1 MKMRTQGT
9 AMMMVVIFGATGCV
23 RNLPPPPAPA
33 QEMPKTVGNIPPEVE
48 GKGRIV
54 VDVTNGPAEVD
65 EVLAQTAS
73 AATNGRQTYVAYGE
87 VTRPVCLT
95 TPCAVNFEFGQHNLR
110 FISKTDDHKMSE
122 GTVDVGQSDSVFRHT
137 MGERSNGGAVHALGT
152 TSTILGITGAVLG
165 GPFLL
170 VGAASSSANPD
181 GTTSSSGSGITTV
194 GAVTLGISAGLLA
207 LGIGMM
213 VASPPTI
220 QEGSSSQFSLDETA
234 KPSTTTGKIK
244 MRLPEDGHSL

>member
-9 AMMMVVIFGATGCV
+9 AVLTLILFSSGCV
-23 RNLPPPPAPA
+23 RNLPPPPVPV

-54 VDVTNGPAEVD
+54 VDVTNGPAQVD
-65 EVLAQTAS
+65 EVLAQTET

-95 TPCAVNFEFGQHNLR
+95 TPCAVSFDYGQHNLR
-110 FISKTDDHKMSE
+110 FVSKTDDHKMSE

-152 TSTILGITGAVLG
+152 TSTILGLTGAVLG
-165 GPFLL
+165 GTFLL
-170 VGAASSSANPD
+170 VGAASSSDTVNPD
-181 GTTSSSGSGITTV
+181 GTTGSSGSGLTTV
-194 GAVTLGISAGLLA
+194 GAVTLGIGVGLLA

-220 QEGSSSQFSLDETA
+220 QDGASTQFSLDNT
-234 KPSTTTGKIK
+234 KPVDTTKMH